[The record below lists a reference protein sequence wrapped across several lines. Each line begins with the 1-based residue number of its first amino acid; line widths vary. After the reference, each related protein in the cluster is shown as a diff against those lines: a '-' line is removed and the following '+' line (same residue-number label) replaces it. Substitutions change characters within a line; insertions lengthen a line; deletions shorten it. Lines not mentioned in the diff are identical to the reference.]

1 MKYSPLLLAS
11 LLAFTAS
18 NVVAQNIV
26 RDPGFEEDTTGWNAP
41 YIPNDSL
48 DRNCTFEVVTESPH
62 SGKACARLSSG
73 DNGRIAISPKGTPIP
88 VEPGEKFKVSLWIK
102 AGKNFEG
109 QNNQS
114 GMLLRMDMMNGRDS
128 VGIVTIDWKGQSRLL
143 SPQDSPKDFVTEPL
157 PIQWTK
163 MEAEFVVPADT
174 TSMRPAV
181 FLWRGTGEFFID
193 DFVVERIR

>member
-1 MKYSPLLLAS
+1 MKHLPLFLAGALS
-11 LLAFTAS
+11 LTAS
-18 NVVAQNIV
+18 TLLAQNIV

-48 DRNCTFEVVTESPH
+48 DRHCTFEVVKDSPH
-62 SGKACARLSSG
+62 AGKACARLASE
-73 DNGRIAISPKGTPIP
+73 DNGRISISPKGTPIP
-88 VEPGEKFKVSLWIK
+88 VEPGEKFKVSLWVK

-128 VGIVTIDWKGQSRLL
+128 VGIVTIDWQGQSLFL
-143 SPQDSPKDFVTEPL
+143 SPQDAPKDFATAPL
-157 PIQWTK
+157 PTKWTK
-163 MEAEFVVPADT
+163 VEAEFVIPEDT
-174 TSMRPAV
+174 TAMRPAV

-193 DFVVERIR
+193 DFIIERIR

>member
-1 MKYSPLLLAS
+1 MKHLPLLLAGALSIAASS
-11 LLAFTAS
+11 LL
-18 NVVAQNIV
+18 AQNIV

-48 DRNCTFEVVTESPH
+48 DRQCTFEVVKESPH
-62 SGKACARLSSG
+62 SGKTCARLASEDG
-73 DNGRIAISPKGTPIP
+73 GRIAISPKGTPIP

-102 AGKNFEG
+102 AGKNFSG
-109 QNNQS
+109 HGNQS
-114 GMLLRMDMMNGRDS
+114 GMLLRMDMMNGKDS

-143 SPQDSPKDFVTEPL
+143 LPQDNPNDFVTEPL
-157 PIQWTK
+157 PTQWTK
-163 MEAEFVVPADT
+163 VEAEFVIPNDT

-193 DFVVERIR
+193 DFVIERIR

>member
-1 MKYSPLLLAS
+1 MKHLPLLLAGALSIAASS
-11 LLAFTAS
+11 LP
-18 NVVAQNIV
+18 AQNIV

-48 DRNCTFEVVTESPH
+48 DRQCTFEVVKESPH
-62 SGKACARLSSG
+62 SGKTCARLASEDG
-73 DNGRIAISPKGTPIP
+73 GRIAISPKGTPIP

-102 AGKNFEG
+102 AGKNFSG
-109 QNNQS
+109 HGNQS
-114 GMLLRMDMMNGRDS
+114 GMLLRMDMMNGKDS

-143 SPQDSPKDFVTEPL
+143 SPQDNPNDFVTEPL
-157 PIQWTK
+157 PTQWTK
-163 MEAEFVVPADT
+163 VEAEFVIPNDT

-193 DFVVERIR
+193 DFVIERIR